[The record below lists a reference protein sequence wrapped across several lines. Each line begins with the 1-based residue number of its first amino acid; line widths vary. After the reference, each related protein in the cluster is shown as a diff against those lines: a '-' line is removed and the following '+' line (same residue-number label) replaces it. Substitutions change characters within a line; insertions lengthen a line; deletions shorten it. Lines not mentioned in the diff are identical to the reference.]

1 MQSVPSSKDD
11 GDRRI
16 AHAHNMKGCD
26 AMLTKR
32 RTVTIDTLNE
42 EMDFD
47 SVIYSHGDGTV
58 SDVDPSSMHAPGVY
72 IAELADGTWIEE
84 AMDEPWELL
93 NGFSGQYGYSGPHMH
108 ASEYIG
114 GGLARHI
121 LETEGFY
128 VVTVVTPMPLD
139 EDEDVDFDEWVVAY
153 AETADV

>member
-1 MQSVPSSKDD
+1 
-11 GDRRI
+11 
-16 AHAHNMKGCD
+16 
-26 AMLTKR
+26 MLTNR
-32 RTVTIDTLNE
+32 RNVTPDTLNE
-42 EMDFD
+42 AMDFD

-58 SDVDPSSMHAPGVY
+58 SDAHSMYAPEVY
-72 IAELADGTWIEE
+72 TCEQEDGTWVEE

-128 VVTVVTPMPLD
+128 VVTVVTPMPFN
-139 EDEDVDFDEWVVAY
+139 ECEDVDSDEWAIAY
-153 AETADV
+153 TETADA